1 MRLEFPDI
9 LTSCIKKR
17 FLKHTEES
25 ELPQEDTGRLW
36 KQTLAGN
43 GVEKSRPFP
52 AGLTEAFGGHQ
63 PCAPPGGPRGTLL
76 GWRIFLFAFVCFWNL
91 LGKNAIEI
99 IPRAVLSTFSFVAS
113 LLTSQGPS
121 LFPSRFLLGV
131 QFSLFKKWFISTHPL
146 VKNKTKQ
153 H

>member
-52 AGLTEAFGGHQ
+52 EGLTEAFGGHQ

-99 IPRAVLSTFSFVAS
+99 IPRAMLSTFSFVAS
-113 LLTSQGPS
+113 PLTSQGSS